1 MLVFEGFEDNE
12 FSILDTEDGVTEQI
26 SGEDLLNALC
36 TADIEIQG
44 LSLNNKGFIVNDAK
58 TVLYKPKKVKN
69 SNLTKAKKA
78 KNDEFYTQLS
88 DIEKELS
95 HYPIETFKD
104 KVIYCP
110 MDVATNTGKIL
121 QSQFVKYFQLNAH
134 RLQFKKLIATC
145 LVDKAAGEGVA
156 LEDAQNC
163 YILERKQVDSIQR
176 NIYGYTHGDGNSNPV
191 IAEVDDFG
199 LKYETKDEN
208 KHAIPYH
215 IVNQAVTDSSGKIVL
230 VKKYIDH
237 YDEETGKPVLSD
249 ENKGLTW
256 IFEGY
261 QLSIKWCRKYPDGTI
276 EMLPDECYF
285 LNNND
290 IISDFSVFPKDEN
303 GNPCF
308 ENISNGSVCLAP
320 AEYYDYQEVDYNDYE
335 EYFSHCPEDSSE
347 FGGSGDFRSEYCT
360 RLLQEAD
367 IVVTN
372 PPFSLFREFVKW
384 LVDADKKFII
394 VGNVNAVTYKEIF
407 PLIKDNKLM
416 WGFSTNGSNRY
427 FEVPEYYPLTEKT
440 GKVENGKKY
449 AFVNGVM
456 WYSTITSKKKDKLTG
471 LTMKDLIAKG
481 IEFPKYD
488 NYDAIDVSKVKNIP
502 MDYDGV
508 MGVPITFLNYYNL
521 DQFEIVGISGSLA
534 EPFRDENG
542 KLCSGRFYINAK
554 RMYDRIVICH
564 RKDENGKLI

>member
-1 MLVFEGFEDNE
+1 MLVFKEFENNE
-12 FSILDTEDGVTEQI
+12 FSILDTEDNVIESI
-26 SGEDLLNALC
+26 SGEELLNILC
-36 TADIEIQG
+36 TTDLEIQG
-44 LSLNNKGFIVNDAK
+44 LSLNNKGFVVDDTK
-58 TVLYKPKKVKN
+58 TVLYKPVKVKN

-78 KNDEFYTQLS
+78 KNDEFYTQLP

-145 LVDKAAGEGVA
+145 LVDKAAGDGVA
-156 LEDAQNC
+156 LDDAQNC
-163 YILERKQVDSIQR
+163 CILERKSVDSIQR

-191 IAEVDDFG
+191 IDEVDDFG
-199 LKYETKDEN
+199 LKYKTKDEN
-208 KHAIPYH
+208 MHAIPYH

-237 YDEETGKPVLSD
+237 YDEETGKPVLTD

-256 IFEGY
+256 VFEGY
-261 QLSIKWCRKYPDGTI
+261 PLSIKWCRKHPDGTI

-290 IISDFSVFPKDEN
+290 IISDFSVFPKDED

-308 ENISNGSVCLAP
+308 ENVSNGSVCLAP
-320 AEYYDYQEVDYNDYE
+320 SEYYDYQEVDYNDYE
-335 EYFSHCPEDSSE
+335 EYFSHCPEDDSE

-384 LVDADKKFII
+384 LVDADKKFIV
-394 VGNVNAVTYKEIF
+394 VGDKNAITYKEFF
-407 PLIKDNKLM
+407 PLIRDNKV
-416 WGFSTNGSNRY
+416 WIGESIHSGERY
-427 FEVPEYYPLTEKT
+427 FMQPDGSLSKGIGVRWFTNVDFSEKH
-440 GKVENGKKY
+440 E
-449 AFVNGVM
+449 
-456 WYSTITSKKKDKLTG
+456 KLIG
-471 LTMKDLIAKG
+471 LSMQDLIDKG
-481 IEFPKYD
+481 VEFPKYD
-488 NYDAIDVSKVKNIP
+488 NYDAIEVSKTKNIP
-502 MDYDGV
+502 MDCDGV
-508 MGVPITFLNYYNL
+508 MGVPITYLDKHNP
-521 DQFEIVGISGSLA
+521 DQFEILGLDKDYTSDKSR
-534 EPFRDENG
+534 FR
-542 KLCSGRFYINAK
+542 INNKTLYA
-554 RMYDRIVICH
+554 RILIRH

>member
-1 MLVFEGFEDNE
+1 MLVFKEFENNE
-12 FSILDTEDGVTEQI
+12 FSILDTEDNVIESI
-26 SGEDLLNALC
+26 SGEELLNILC
-36 TADIEIQG
+36 TTDLEIQG
-44 LSLNNKGFIVNDAK
+44 LSLNSKVFVVNDTK
-58 TVLYKPKKVKN
+58 TVLYKPVKIKN

-134 RLQFKKLIATC
+134 RLQFKKLIDTC

-156 LEDAQNC
+156 LDDAQNC
-163 YILERKQVDSIQR
+163 YILERKSVDSIQR

-191 IAEVDDFG
+191 VAEVDDFG
-199 LKYETKDEN
+199 LKYKTKDE
-208 KHAIPYH
+208 KMHAIPYH

-237 YDEETGKPVLSD
+237 YDEETGKPVLTD

-261 QLSIKWCRKYPDGTI
+261 PLSIKWCRKHPDGTI

-290 IISDFSVFPKDEN
+290 IISDFSVFPKDED

-320 AEYYDYQEVDYNDYE
+320 SEYYDYQEVDYNDYE
-335 EYFSHCPEDSSE
+335 EYFSHCPED
-347 FGGSGDFRSEYCT
+347 D
-360 RLLQEAD
+360 
-367 IVVTN
+367 
-372 PPFSLFREFVKW
+372 
-384 LVDADKKFII
+384 
-394 VGNVNAVTYKEIF
+394 
-407 PLIKDNKLM
+407 
-416 WGFSTNGSNRY
+416 
-427 FEVPEYYPLTEKT
+427 
-440 GKVENGKKY
+440 
-449 AFVNGVM
+449 
-456 WYSTITSKKKDKLTG
+456 
-471 LTMKDLIAKG
+471 
-481 IEFPKYD
+481 
-488 NYDAIDVSKVKNIP
+488 SKVG
-502 MDYDGV
+502 D
-508 MGVPITFLNYYNL
+508 
-521 DQFEIVGISGSLA
+521 
-534 EPFRDENG
+534 
-542 KLCSGRFYINAK
+542 
-554 RMYDRIVICH
+554 
-564 RKDENGKLI
+564 

>member
-12 FSILDTEDGVTEQI
+12 FSILDTEDNVTEQR
-26 SGEDLLNALC
+26 SGDDLLTALC
-36 TADIEIQG
+36 TTDIEIQG
-44 LSLNNKGFIVNDAK
+44 LSLNNKGFIINDAK

-156 LEDAQNC
+156 LDDAQNC

-191 IAEVDDFG
+191 IDEVDDFG
-199 LKYETKDEN
+199 LKYKTKDEN
-208 KHAIPYH
+208 MHAIPYH
-215 IVNQAVTDSSGKIVL
+215 IVNQAVTDSNGKIVL

-237 YDEETGKPVLSD
+237 YDEVTGKPVLAD
-249 ENKGLTW
+249 ENNGLTW
-256 IFEGY
+256 MFDGY
-261 QLSIKWCRKYPDGTI
+261 PLSIKWCRKHPDGTI

-290 IISDFSVFPKDEN
+290 IISDFSVFPKDED

-372 PPFSLFREFVKW
+372 PPFSLFGDFIKLLLKSE
-384 LVDADKKFII
+384 KKFLII
-394 VGNVNAVTYKEIF
+394 GNRASYSQDYIFDNIKSNILWTGSSKTHQVLFTLPPEVDTDLYNQYMQGELKVNLGSGHDKSYT
-407 PLIKDNKLM
+407 LTKDNHIVKGINAC
-416 WGFSTNGSNRY
+416 WYTNINWDKR
-427 FEVPEYYPLTEKT
+427 FED
-440 GKVENGKKY
+440 
-449 AFVNGVM
+449 FV
-456 WYSTITSKKKDKLTG
+456 G
-471 LTMKDLIAKG
+471 LSMQDNIAKG
-481 IEFPKYD
+481 VKYVKYD
-488 NYDAIDVSKVKNIP
+488 DFDALDVSKVCDIP

-508 MGVPITFLNYYNL
+508 MGVPITFIDKYNPN
-521 DQFEIVGISGSLA
+521 QFELIQILKKVHI
-534 EPFRDENG
+534 DG
-542 KLCSGRFYINAK
+542 KVPYARILIK
-554 RMYDRIVICH
+554 RRI
-564 RKDENGKLI
+564 